1 MLKTLDRYIDE
12 QPARGGR
19 LSSLW
24 FLVDRDR
31 RFAVLLSVSIV
42 LHLVFYATIIKL
54 DSWAILRVIANKR
67 QSSTVTMIEIAPP
80 SDRPLLRAAPESLER
95 ADVNRLQFDPTS
107 ADDIHLIQRSP
118 KPTEQRGNSGRL
130 PNAEQ
135 IERQLRASRGASD
148 RNRPGPASS
157 HQQAPPDASAIQANR
172 TPQFD
177 EALIAKVPPT
187 PAASVPPA
195 PAAKQPSSVDPGS
208 LEASA
213 AGTRRGNASESSALG
228 LEAIQA
234 QYMAVVR
241 AKIRITNERTM
252 PREWIKD
259 VLRDKVYAQ
268 FKLVIGRDGQILSVE
283 LWKPTGYSVLD
294 DSARQA
300 IFSASPFEGFPQA
313 AGNAITLTVTVYF
326 YTL

>member
-1 MLKTLDRYIDE
+1 MLKTLDRYIE
-12 QPARGGR
+12 EGPVRPGR
-19 LSSLW
+19 LASLS

-31 RFAVLLSVSIV
+31 RFVVLLSVSV
-42 LHLVFYATIIKL
+42 VVHLIFYATIIKL
-54 DSWAILRVIANKR
+54 DSWAMMRVIANRR
-67 QSSTVTMIEIAPP
+67 QTSSVTMIEIAPP

-95 ADVNRLQFDPTS
+95 ADVSRLQFDPTS
-107 ADDIHLIQRSP
+107 ADDIHVIQRSP

-130 PNAEQ
+130 PSADQ
-135 IERQLRASRGASD
+135 IERQLRATRGASD
-148 RNRPGPASS
+148 RDRPGPES
-157 HQQAPPDASAIQANR
+157 HQQGPPAPSSIQANR

-177 EALIAKVPPT
+177 EAILAQVPPT

-195 PAAKQPSSVDPGS
+195 PASRQTPNADPGS

-241 AKIRITNERTM
+241 AKIRTTNERTM

-313 AGNAITLTVTVYF
+313 AGNTITLTVTVYF